1 MRALECPSSNLSFT
15 THDLGN
21 ESFSCF
27 TVSPAIGVVRVLD
40 LGHSNR
46 RALEDDHDIL
56 KMVREARVIS
66 PGVLAN
72 STPQEASKNSGLQ
85 EGLISQRGICHLYL
99 VPAPALHSSYLPG
112 LPA

>member
-72 STPQEASKNSGLQ
+72 STPQEASKNRNKGCADSPHVQL
-85 EGLISQRGICHLYL
+85 L
-99 VPAPALHSSYLPG
+99 V
-112 LPA
+112 